1 MSPELVLVDPG
12 LAEAA
17 RRGLPVPPDTLE
29 ELGLARAR
37 QLPVVAPRARRPR
50 RRRSRVVTATGM
62 LVVVA
67 GTAFLVGSRVD
78 VDRPAAAPLASIAE
92 PQQPAGRTRASEPV
106 NESAARTP
114 SPRRSTRVANATRR
128 FSWPPVV
135 GASGYH
141 VELFRGSALV
151 FRDDTKKPEI
161 LIRQRWRFNGRQ
173 RRLKPGAYRW
183 YVWPLVGGQ
192 RKAEA
197 IVQAKLEVSR

>member
-1 MSPELVLVDPG
+1 MLVDPG

-17 RRGLPVPPDTLE
+17 RRGLPAPPDTLE
-29 ELGLARAR
+29 ELSVARAR
-37 QLPVVAPRARRPR
+37 QLPEAAPRARRPR

-78 VDRPAAAPLASIAE
+78 VDRPAAAPLASVAE
-92 PQQPAGRTRASEPV
+92 PQPPAGRTRASEP
-106 NESAARTP
+106 P

-161 LIRQRWRFNGRQ
+161 LIRRRWRFNGRQ
-173 RRLKPGAYRW
+173 RRLEPGAYRW